1 MANGEKVELLSVA
14 IDMQGAEVVRPYL
27 EKASTTFVTVVD
39 TENMFSR
46 EFGFKKIPNGYFLEP
61 DLSVSYSKT
70 WGFDIRSSEIRNKV
84 KAWVKTSSNLE
95 GQFASPVVEETNVKA
110 EPYMETGL
118 KLYKD
123 GEKEA
128 AILQFREALNL
139 DPENLTIR
147 KQIWAMM
154 NPDKFYGD
162 EIDFDWQAQQFSA
175 EVVDR

>member
-70 WGFDIRSSEIRNKV
+70 WGFDIRSSEIRNNT
-84 KAWVKTSSNLE
+84 AYSS
-95 GQFASPVVEETNVKA
+95 P
-110 EPYMETGL
+110 
-118 KLYKD
+118 
-123 GEKEA
+123 
-128 AILQFREALNL
+128 LNFGGHQGGR
-139 DPENLTIR
+139 PTLTDR
-147 KQIWAMM
+147 QI
-154 NPDKFYGD
+154 
-162 EIDFDWQAQQFSA
+162 
-175 EVVDR
+175 